1 MHSACLRSV
10 CRNEKAGEITY
21 ISIFQDCMET
31 GEWQRDAQENFAYP
45 FSLFMNRQI
54 QGFFQTGR
62 RQGSQGYC

>member
-45 FSLFMNRQI
+45 FSLL
-54 QGFFQTGR
+54 
-62 RQGSQGYC
+62 